1 MTIDKL
7 KELLSEIGITL
18 TKKQGK
24 QLHKYYDLVI
34 EANEHVNLT
43 RITEKDD
50 FYLKHFYDSL
60 TLIKAIDLNQEMS
73 VLDFGTGAGF
83 PGIVLKICFPNLNIT
98 LVDALEKRCNFLKKV
113 IEELELT
120 DIEVIH
126 TRGEDYAKRHREKYD
141 LVVSRAVANLNT
153 LVEICLPM
161 VKVNGYFVAMKGNAE
176 DEVKSSMKAIELLE
190 SRLEDVISFN
200 LPIED
205 SVRNLVKIKKLGK
218 NKRIYPRNFDQIKKR
233 PLK

>member
-34 EANEHVNLT
+34 ETNEHVNLT

-60 TLIKAIDLNQEMS
+60 TLINAIDLNEKMS
-73 VLDFGTGAGF
+73 VIDFGTGAGF
-83 PGIVLKICFPNLNIT
+83 PGIVLKICFPNLKIT
-98 LVDALEKRCNFLKKV
+98 LVDALEKRCNFLNKV

-126 TRGEDYAKRHREKYD
+126 TRGEDFAKRHREKYRW
-141 LVVSRAVANLNT
+141 V
-153 LVEICLPM
+153 
-161 VKVNGYFVAMKGNAE
+161 
-176 DEVKSSMKAIELLE
+176 
-190 SRLEDVISFN
+190 
-200 LPIED
+200 
-205 SVRNLVKIKKLGK
+205 
-218 NKRIYPRNFDQIKKR
+218 
-233 PLK
+233 